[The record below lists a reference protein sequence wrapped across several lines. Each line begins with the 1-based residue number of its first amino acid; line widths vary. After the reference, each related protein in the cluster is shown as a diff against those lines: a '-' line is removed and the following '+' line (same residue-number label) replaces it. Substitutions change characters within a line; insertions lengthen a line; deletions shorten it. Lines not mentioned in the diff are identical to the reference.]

1 MSLALLF
8 PGQGIQHPAMLP
20 WIDGGSQA
28 ANLLSLLER
37 ELGSDWRAR
46 LDDPAWATQNT
57 VAQYLLTGL
66 CLAAWQQ
73 LASRLPVPVAIAGY
87 SVGELAA
94 FCAAGVFEAGEAM
107 RLARCRAIE
116 MDLSVAGLDTGLLSV
131 IGLRP
136 HDTSEICTRY
146 GLAVAIRIN
155 DESVVLGGPCA
166 ALTAAEQAAVRSG
179 AHCSRLQVR
188 LASHTPWMA
197 SAAQAFARTI
207 EPMLFKAPRAHL
219 VANLTGG
226 SVREVCQ
233 LKQAL
238 SGQIASTVQWDR
250 CMETLAERRVRCVL
264 EVGPG
269 QSLSRMWNARYP
281 DVPARSV
288 DDFQSG
294 DAVVA
299 WVSRMLD

>member
-94 FCAAGVFEAGEAM
+94 FCAAGVFEVGEAM
-107 RLARCRAIE
+107 RLARCRATE

-197 SAAQAFARTI
+197 PAAQAFARTI
-207 EPMLFKAPRAHL
+207 EPMLFKAPRVHL

>member
-28 ANLLSLLER
+28 AHPLSLLER
-37 ELGSDWRAR
+37 ELGSNWRAR

-136 HDTSEICTRY
+136 HDISEICTRY